1 MIDAV
6 VSADDD
12 LDLPPVRHGHHVI
25 MNDAPEMID
34 DSMRMRRK
42 VFTLPVPV

>member
-25 MNDAPEMID
+25 IGGDAPEMIPV
-34 DSMRMRRK
+34 SRK
-42 VFTLPVPV
+42 VFSLPVPV